1 MISVYFCSLC
11 WVPLYFNI
19 YIFKFRIWITNHPPF
34 KKNPQKFF
42 EEIILKFYTLP
53 FYSSF
58 RGLLHHYYL
67 RLKDFCFK
75 NLCTKQALQEV
86 SSFYLC
92 NVSWWLIL
100 FYQCN
105 SSDRVIDIILSK
117 LHIRVIDYQ
126 CNSKT
131 IFQNTKCQ
139 IHIIFQ
145 NNNIYI

>member
-11 WVPLYFNI
+11 WVPLYLNI
-19 YIFKFRIWITNHPPF
+19 YFFKFRIWITNHPPF
-34 KKNPQKFF
+34 QKNPQKFF

-105 SSDRVIDIILSK
+105 SSGRVIEWLILFCQSYISGWLIINATLRRFLK
-117 LHIRVIDYQ
+117 IWIVLLY
-126 CNSKT
+126 
-131 IFQNTKCQ
+131 
-139 IHIIFQ
+139 
-145 NNNIYI
+145 